1 MMRTDIV
8 LTLSGP
14 DRVGIVEEVTG
25 IVLSAGG
32 NVETS
37 RMAHLGGDFAILM
50 LVSLPAEKAAG
61 IADDFEYLV
70 GDGYTVTSRV
80 TDQTYAQAHP
90 GWTPFRIVVRGADH
104 EGIIHEIAHGLSQR
118 GINIESME
126 TGTSPAPVSGALLF
140 TMNAVVAVPRE
151 IPMETWTADLEEAC
165 RQVNVDV
172 TVSAAENGWASA
184 S

>member
-1 MMRTDIV
+1 MRTNIV
-8 LTLSGP
+8 FTLTGP

-25 IVLSAGG
+25 IMLGVGG
-32 NVETS
+32 NVGTS

-50 LVSLPAEKAAG
+50 LVSLPAEKAAS
-61 IADDFEYLV
+61 ITEDFTHLV
-70 GDGYTVTSRV
+70 DDGYIVTSRV
-80 TDQTYAQAHP
+80 TDQSYAQAHP
-90 GWTPFRIVVRGADH
+90 GWTPYRIVVRGADH

-140 TMNAVVAVPRE
+140 TMKAVVAVPRE
-151 IPMETWTADLEEAC
+151 LPEETWIADLEEAC

-172 TVSAAENGWASA
+172 TVSLAETGWDAAS
-184 S
+184 